1 MVRHCVSCGNRCGP
15 HHRPTTSLALL
26 AEFHYYTAPK
36 KGATAHWCSSCATLL
51 DGFDDNLNKFYLMI
65 VAGLWTTAQRLYP
78 QWSASYDFPDRA
90 EVDNYRRSRT
100 FNLKH
105 GAASYRLDRMSL
117 QLYGSLPELY
127 QDDKIG
133 MLFCVVLAR
142 IAINQSEQFEE
153 FVRQYQSCVGD
164 LPRPASWNLNAA
176 WEILKKF
183 PFNMGY
189 TARFLPQNCTR
200 ERGDSRLLGLNLASS
215 FATHLHQFET
225 FPTSMLHGNDA
236 TLKFLAHGLGLPQ
249 LKKALWLVV
258 VARDWGVLFGEQ
270 VFQDSICDICGENG
284 RRGLDQLLPKC
295 GANRNLY
302 TQAARLSKLT
312 GWLDKRLRHD
322 IPSILTGLGVNVT
335 LQFTQH
341 NLCEYMQQHH
351 RISPT
356 SKKWNS
362 TRRPDGTLRNLWHKA
377 APLLLT
383 QYEWNTWQPRLG
395 DIFLT
400 DTSLLLLLQTSFG
413 QRTKDGW
420 TADSVEQICQALR
433 SKRRRH

>member
-1 MVRHCVSCGNRCGP
+1 MLSSQLVVNMITG
-15 HHRPTTSLALL
+15 LL
-26 AEFHYYTAPK
+26 LGKAKFCYCMCSAILLTAPK
-36 KGATAHWCSSCATLL
+36 KGAAAYWCSSCAIFL
-51 DGFDDNLNKFYLMI
+51 DGFEEKLNKFYLMI

-78 QWSASYDFPDRA
+78 QWSASYSFPGRA
-90 EVDNYRRSRT
+90 EVDDYTRSKT

-105 GAASYRLDRMSL
+105 GAASYRLDCMSL
-117 QLYGSLPELY
+117 HLYGLLPELY
-127 QDDKIG
+127 RDDQLG

-153 FVRQYQSCVGD
+153 FMREYQSCVGD
-164 LPRPASWNLNAA
+164 LPRPASWNLNVA

-189 TARFLPQNCTR
+189 TARFLPQNCIHKR
-200 ERGDSRLLGLNLASS
+200 RPSRLLGLELASS
-215 FATHLHQFET
+215 FAAHLGRFKT

-236 TLKFLAHGLGLPQ
+236 TPKFLANGLGLPQ

-258 VARDWGVLFGEQ
+258 VARNWGVLFGER
-270 VFQDSICDICGENG
+270 VFQDSACDICGENG
-284 RRGLDQLLPKC
+284 RRGLDHLLPKC

-312 GWLDKRLRHD
+312 CWLDKRLSDH
-322 IPSILTGLGVNVT
+322 IPSILTGLGVSIN

-351 RISPT
+351 RTYPA

-362 TRRPDGTLRNLWHKA
+362 TRRPDGPLRNLWHKA
-377 APLLLT
+377 APLLLSLSPDV
-383 QYEWNTWQPRLG
+383 WKTWQPRLG
-395 DIFLT
+395 DIFFT
-400 DTSLLLLLQTSFG
+400 DASLLLLLQMFCR
-413 QRTKDGW
+413 RTGDGW
-420 TADSVEQICQALR
+420 TGCPGLR
-433 SKRRRH
+433 SVAI